1 MDFLNK
7 ENLSNETIL
16 DNIIVNNDE
25 NLSNKSRIVTN
36 DETNELL
43 DLLTKKTNLFKE
55 GNFNK
60 NEIKVLFKYILNGDI
75 ESLKILIRIIQVTNS

>member
-1 MDFLNK
+1 MDFVNK
-7 ENLSNETIL
+7 
-16 DNIIVNNDE
+16 E

-60 NEIKVLFKYILNGDI
+60 NEIKVLFKYILNSDI
-75 ESLKILIRIIQVTNS
+75 ESLKILIRVIQVTNL